1 MSRRRY
7 FSTRET
13 VDLQMQPARWAS
25 CAAEVAARN
34 RSSCRAL
41 VTPLRGKVRRADV
54 TLARFPRSAG
64 APRDMGIKG
73 RGDGDVRRLASA
85 ANGGA
90 GLPPPPLS
98 LSPSS
103 PLILAKD
110 AWTRYTGRLH
120 LARNAPRCRP
130 PPFVPSHERHFR
142 LGMVT
147 HSPPPPE
154 TCVSA
159 SILSEGPPPRRRPAL
174 LFRMP
179 HNGTALCESAIPR
192 GLLSP
197 LRGNLRSKLAPLLFM
212 LLILPRHLK

>member
-1 MSRRRY
+1 M
-7 FSTRET
+7 
-13 VDLQMQPARWAS
+13 QMQPARWAS
-25 CAAEVAARN
+25 CAAEVAARS

-54 TLARFPRSAG
+54 TLARFPRSAC

-73 RGDGDVRRLASA
+73 RGDGDARRLASA
-85 ANGGA
+85 AASNGGA
-90 GLPPPPLS
+90 GLPPPL
-98 LSPSS
+98 SS

-130 PPFVPSHERHFR
+130 PSFVPSHERHFR

-159 SILSEGPPPRRRPAL
+159 SILSEGPPPRRRPTL
-174 LFRMP
+174 LFRLP
-179 HNGTALCESAIPR
+179 HNGTALCERAIPR
-192 GLLSP
+192 GPLSP

-212 LLILPRHLK
+212 LKVTPLTLDA